1 MNRIVTSMIVCSA
14 LALALPAAAQPGD
27 GQKRAQV
34 RQRIT
39 EFAMQQI
46 TQQLALDAATAQR
59 FRAVAEKYEPQI
71 GGLHREVGMAVKE
84 LKAQLGSPQPDEAKL
99 SQLAD
104 TIVNDRSKVQAL
116 EAQRTTENRRVLTP
130 AQFAKLV
137 VVWPQINRQ
146 IKVEMYKAMH
156 GGQAP
161 ASAEDME

>member
-1 MNRIVTSMIVCSA
+1 MNRIVTSMILCGA
-14 LALALPAAAQPGD
+14 LALSLPAAAQPGD

-46 TQQLALDAATAQR
+46 TQQLALDAPTAQR

-71 GGLHREVGMAVKE
+71 IGLHREVGMAMKE
-84 LKAQLGSPQPDEAKL
+84 LKAQLAAAQPDEAKL

-116 EAQRTTENRRVLTP
+116 EAQRTTENRRALTP
-130 AQFAKLV
+130 TQFAKLV

-146 IKVEMYKAMH
+146 IKLEMYKAMH
-156 GGQAP
+156 NGQAP

>member
-1 MNRIVTSMIVCSA
+1 MNRIVTSMILCGA
-14 LALALPAAAQPGD
+14 LALSLPALAQPGD

-39 EFAMQQI
+39 EFAIQQI

-59 FRAVAEKYEPQI
+59 FRAVADKYEPQI
-71 GGLHREVGMAVKE
+71 VGLHREVGMAMKE
-84 LKAQLGSPQPDEAKL
+84 LKAQLAAAQPDEARL

-104 TIVNDRSKVQAL
+104 TIVNDRTKVQAL
-116 EAQRTTENRRVLTP
+116 EAQRTADNRRVLTP
-130 AQFAKLV
+130 TQFAKLV

-146 IKVEMYKAMH
+146 IKLEMYKAMH